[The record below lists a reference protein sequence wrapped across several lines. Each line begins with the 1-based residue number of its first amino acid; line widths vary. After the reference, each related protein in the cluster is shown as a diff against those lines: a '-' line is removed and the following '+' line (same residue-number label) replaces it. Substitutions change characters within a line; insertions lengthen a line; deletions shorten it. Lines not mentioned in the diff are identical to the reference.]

1 MEEKIVLTEEEL
13 QTVKDIQND
22 GQFITQQFGILE
34 VQIQDL
40 EIQKDDLVD
49 SLKDLKVRERNLLT
63 EIENK
68 YGKGSINVETG
79 EFVKL

>member
-1 MEEKIVLTEEEL
+1 MEEKIVLTEKEL

-40 EIQKDDLVD
+40 EIQKDDLVE
-49 SLKDLKVRERNLLT
+49 SLKNLKVREINFLT
-63 EIENK
+63 EIESK

>member
-1 MEEKIVLTEEEL
+1 MEEKIVLTQEEL
-13 QTVKDIQND
+13 QIVKDIQND

-34 VQIQDL
+34 IQIQDL
-40 EIQKDDLVD
+40 EIQKDDLVE
-49 SLKDLKVRERNLLT
+49 SLKALKEREKNFLT
-63 EIENK
+63 EVESK

>member
-1 MEEKIVLTEEEL
+1 MEEKIVLTQEEL
-13 QTVKDIQND
+13 QVVQDIQND

-40 EIQKDDLVD
+40 EIQKDDLVE
-49 SLKDLKVRERNLLT
+49 SLKNLKVREINFLT
-63 EIENK
+63 EIESK

>member
-1 MEEKIVLTEEEL
+1 MEEKIVLTEKEL

>member
-1 MEEKIVLTEEEL
+1 MEEKIVLTQEEL
-13 QTVKDIQND
+13 QVVQDIQND

-40 EIQKDDLVD
+40 EIQKDDMIE
-49 SLKDLKVRERNLLT
+49 SLKDLKVREVNFLK
-63 EIENK
+63 EIESK

>member
-1 MEEKIVLTEEEL
+1 MEEKIVLTQEEL
-13 QTVKDIQND
+13 QIVQDIQND

-40 EIQKDDLVD
+40 EIQKDDIVE
-49 SLKDLKVRERNLLT
+49 SLKDLKVREVNFLK
-63 EIENK
+63 EIESK

>member
-1 MEEKIVLTEEEL
+1 MEEKVILSSEEL
-13 QTVKDIQND
+13 TAVKDIQND

-34 VQIQDL
+34 IQIQDL
-40 EIQKDDLVD
+40 EIQKDDLVE
-49 SLKDLKVRERNLLT
+49 SLKNLKVRESNFLK
-63 EIENK
+63 EIESK

>member
-1 MEEKIVLTEEEL
+1 MEEKIVLTQEEL
-13 QTVKDIQND
+13 QIVKDIQND

-34 VQIQDL
+34 IQIQDL
-40 EIQKDDLVD
+40 EIQKDDLVE
-49 SLKDLKVRERNLLT
+49 SLKNLKVRERNFLT
-63 EIENK
+63 EVESK

>member
-1 MEEKIVLTEEEL
+1 MEEKVILSSEEL
-13 QTVKDIQND
+13 TTVKDIQND

-34 VQIQDL
+34 IQIQDL
-40 EIQKDDLVD
+40 EIQKDDLVE
-49 SLKDLKVRERNLLT
+49 SLKNLKVRESNFLK
-63 EIENK
+63 EIESK

>member
-22 GQFITQQFGILE
+22 GKFITQQFGILE